1 MMNKPRKLLSESV
14 NNKINMVRDVF
25 HRKRYYDLQEEIIRS
40 RYRRST
46 RDPSGR
52 SEEVHLYVDSERM
65 TDYVNALNWM
75 TKNGNQKR

>member
-1 MMNKPRKLLSESV
+1 MMNKPKIISEAV

-25 HRKRYYDLQEEIIRS
+25 HRKRYNDLQDEMIRS
-40 RYRRST
+40 RYIRTT
-46 RDPSGR
+46 RGISEG
-52 SEEVHLYVDSERM
+52 SEEVQLYVESERM

>member
-1 MMNKPRKLLSESV
+1 MNKPRKLLSESV

-25 HRKRYYDLQEEIIRS
+25 HRKRYYDLQDEMIRS
-40 RYRRST
+40 RYIRTT
-46 RDPSGR
+46 RGISEG
-52 SEEVHLYVDSERM
+52 SEEVQLYVESERM

>member
-1 MMNKPRKLLSESV
+1 MNKPKIISEAV

-40 RYRRST
+40 RYIRST
-46 RDPSGR
+46 RDPSDR

>member
-1 MMNKPRKLLSESV
+1 MSRHKVISEAV

-40 RYRRST
+40 RYIRPT
-46 RDPSGR
+46 RDTSGR